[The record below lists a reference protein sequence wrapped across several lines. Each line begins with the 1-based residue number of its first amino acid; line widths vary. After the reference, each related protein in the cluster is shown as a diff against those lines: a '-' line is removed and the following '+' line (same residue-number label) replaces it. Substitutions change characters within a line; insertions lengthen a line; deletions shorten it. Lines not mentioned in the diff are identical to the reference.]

1 MTLEAIAY
9 VSSATGSM
17 TEPELEA
24 LLLKARAKNREAG
37 VTGVLL
43 FHDGSFFQYFEG
55 PTEGV
60 QSVYDRILAS
70 PLHQGITELMRS
82 STHDRAFGNWQM
94 GLSRAP
100 RSTILGLSNA
110 SWLTEKQRG
119 SSSPA
124 VPVGMSLL
132 LEFWKTFSGRHAA

>member
-1 MTLEAIAY
+1 
-9 VSSATGSM
+9 M

-100 RSTILGLSNA
+100 RSTMLRLSNA
-110 SWLTEKQRG
+110 SWLNRIQTG
-119 SSSPA
+119 SSAST
-124 VPVGMSLL
+124 VPVGMGLL
-132 LEFWKTFSGRHAA
+132 PEFWKTFSGRRFA